1 MYHFL
6 LKGFETLMIYI
17 SVGINYFPSL
27 FYRTIF
33 PVNKFFFV
41 IQTVDKALSY
51 APENKI
57 VIDIPSAVNIFED
70 HVGILKHVQDV
81 AYELCDKWNLTFVD
95 KPQVNKI
102 QFFTNIRYFLKK
114 QLG

>member
-1 MYHFL
+1 
-6 LKGFETLMIYI
+6 MIYI

-81 AYELCDKWNLTFVD
+81 AYELFDKWNLTFVD

-102 QFFTNIRYFLKK
+102 QFFTNKRYFKTK

>member
-1 MYHFL
+1 
-6 LKGFETLMIYI
+6 MII
-17 SVGINYFPSL
+17 FPS
-27 FYRTIF
+27 FFSFRTIF
-33 PVNKFFFV
+33 PVSKFFFV

-81 AYELCDKWNLTFVD
+81 AYELCDKWNLTYVD
-95 KPQVNKI
+95 KPQVKKI
-102 QFFTNIRYFLKK
+102 IIIF
-114 QLG
+114 